1 LQEKDTLTGN
11 ILVVS
16 NLRHHLSFMTILAQ
30 ITSDAVL
37 DSAYEWLCRRRRD
50 YSANSDVWT
59 LSRNWPREKEQIRR
73 ELLSGRFLLV
83 SFFLCQQL

>member
-1 LQEKDTLTGN
+1 
-11 ILVVS
+11 
-16 NLRHHLSFMTILAQ
+16 MTILAQ